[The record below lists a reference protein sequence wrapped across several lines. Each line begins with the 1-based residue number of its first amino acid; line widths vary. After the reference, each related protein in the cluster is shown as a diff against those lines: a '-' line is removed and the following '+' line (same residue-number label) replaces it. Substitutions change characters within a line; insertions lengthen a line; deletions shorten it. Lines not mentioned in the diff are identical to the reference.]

1 MEKRCFFDYKALDQE
16 LRKHLPCVFDI
27 AVFCMS
33 IYQWIVSP
41 KQPKTSGWL
50 FVFLFFV
57 FNRCFSTH
65 VYLCFPT
72 TSVHRIV
79 SPCVL
84 FNEPGQLQYET
95 HGLTR
100 HPTWLDYFFKD
111 ARVPNKSRSSDSCAI
126 RSIIILHL

>member
-1 MEKRCFFDYKALDQE
+1 MFFDYKALDQE

-50 FVFLFFV
+50 FGFCFFV
-57 FNRCFSTH
+57 FFLIDVSSFSTH
-65 VYLCFPT
+65 AYLCFPT

-84 FNEPGQLQYET
+84 FN
-95 HGLTR
+95 
-100 HPTWLDYFFKD
+100 
-111 ARVPNKSRSSDSCAI
+111 
-126 RSIIILHL
+126 